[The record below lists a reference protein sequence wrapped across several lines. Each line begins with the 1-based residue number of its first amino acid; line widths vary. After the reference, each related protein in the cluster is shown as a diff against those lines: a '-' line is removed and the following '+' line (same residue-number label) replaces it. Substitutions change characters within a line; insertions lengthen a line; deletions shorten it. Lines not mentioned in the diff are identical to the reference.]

1 MFCLH
6 HAVAWR
12 PHGEDKVLPL
22 PWQGRGKG
30 RGHSSQRRQPWYN
43 VAPNLFRERNP
54 MSQAAHDPWGDRF
67 SDEER
72 ALLAPFVTDVDAPIF
87 GLRNLPE
94 VVKGALFS
102 RYSRTDKSLRRIL
115 LDEFIQAPESGFAAI
130 VGAARENG
138 AEQLVAVQ
146 QAEAFYERVLIGYG
160 DDSVAEL
167 GGAHLACEGI
177 SNIAAKALE
186 DARIGISPLEKSTR
200 YVVFNRKLGGRYRF
214 LRERE
219 IMASPHAA
227 AYEQALDGL
236 FAAYSELLDP
246 TIAAVRA
253 RTPRDEQTSER
264 AYTSATRAKACDLL
278 RGLLPMATLT
288 NVGLFGNGRA
298 FEYLLTKLYA
308 APLAELGGIA
318 ADMQRA
324 LDALIP
330 SFVKRAKSER
340 GRAQQQY
347 LRSVREKVAT
357 LLEDRSWS
365 MEDSERSASSL
376 SSILHPLSSA
386 SEETGVRL
394 VEYDPDAE
402 LKVVADILYPHGDQP
417 LEQLRALA
425 ARMSAPERQAII
437 RAYAG
442 ERASRFHKPGRAFEA
457 PVYSFDILAD
467 LGAYR
472 DLQRHRMLTQ
482 ERQRYSVRHGYVTP
496 PELAEYG
503 LAARYQQALD
513 TACAAVETIAAS
525 LPEQA
530 QYGVPL
536 ACRVRWRITINLR
549 AAYHLAELR
558 SAPQGHP
565 AYRQIAQAIYAH
577 IRAVHPTL
585 AEAMRFVDMSDYA
598 LERLDAERRLDAKLG
613 RG

>member
-1 MFCLH
+1 
-6 HAVAWR
+6 
-12 PHGEDKVLPL
+12 
-22 PWQGRGKG
+22 
-30 RGHSSQRRQPWYN
+30 
-43 VAPNLFRERNP
+43 

-146 QAEAFYERVLIGYG
+146 QAEAFYERVLVGYG

-214 LRERE
+214 LREHE
-219 IMASPHAA
+219 IMASPHAS

-264 AYTSATRAKACDLL
+264 AYNSATRAKACDLL

-298 FEYLLTKLYA
+298 FEYLLTKLHA
-308 APLAELGGIA
+308 APLAELNGLA
-318 ADMQRA
+318 TDMQRA
-324 LDALIP
+324 LDTLIP

-347 LRSVREKVAT
+347 LRGMRERVAA
-357 LLEDRSWS
+357 LLDQRRTTKDE
-365 MEDSERSASSL
+365 SAVVGEL
-376 SSILHPLSSA
+376 SSFVVRPSSA
-386 SEETGVRL
+386 INDAVTL

-425 ARMSAPERQAII
+425 ERLSPDERLAIV

-457 PVYSFDILAD
+457 PVYTFDILAD

-482 ERQRYSVRHGYVTP
+482 ERQRYTVRHGYVTP
-496 PELAEYG
+496 PELAEFG
-503 LAARYQQALD
+503 LALRYQQALD
-513 TACAAVETIAAS
+513 TACAAVETIAAG

-577 IRAVHPTL
+577 IHAVHPSL

-613 RG
+613 QSK